1 MITERGGQLKPLIII
16 ISLTIL
22 IVAGGFIT
30 IYTLNSEAQRLD
42 EDLSALEESVKNQ
55 NWDSASKKLEKFHRK
70 WDKVSSLWSIL
81 VDHYEIDNIELLL
94 SELVSY
100 VDNKDKNESLSR
112 MSSLKTLIKH
122 IPKKESFNLE
132 NVF

>member
-1 MITERGGQLKPLIII
+1 MIAERGGQLKPLIII
-16 ISLTIL
+16 VSLTIL
-22 IVAGGFIT
+22 IVSGGFIT
-30 IYTLNSEAQRLD
+30 LYALNSEAQRLD
-42 EDLSALEESVKNQ
+42 EDLSTLEETIKNQ
-55 NWDSASKKLEKFHRK
+55 NWDTASEKLEDFHSR
-70 WDKVSSLWSIL
+70 WDKVRSLWSMLI
-81 VDHYEIDNIELLL
+81 DHNEIDNIELLL

-132 NVF
+132 NIL